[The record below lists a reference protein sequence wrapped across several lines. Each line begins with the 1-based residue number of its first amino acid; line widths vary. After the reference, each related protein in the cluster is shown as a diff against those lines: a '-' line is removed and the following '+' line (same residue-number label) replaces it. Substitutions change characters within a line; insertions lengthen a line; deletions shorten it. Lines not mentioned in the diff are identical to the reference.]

1 MEDCL
6 MNLNKGED
14 DFGGGNILQYS
25 EWNDMVEGINTEG
38 LFREYCALWQQEY
51 KSPMARIVNTF
62 VRFQSVKPTGESGT
76 INQIR

>member
-1 MEDCL
+1 
-6 MNLNKGED
+6 
-14 DFGGGNILQYS
+14 
-25 EWNDMVEGINTEG
+25 MVEGINTEG

>member
-25 EWNDMVEGINTEG
+25 EWNDMVEGINTAE
-38 LFREYCALWQQEY
+38 LFREYSAL
-51 KSPMARIVNTF
+51 
-62 VRFQSVKPTGESGT
+62 
-76 INQIR
+76 